1 MKVLTHE
8 GVVLTL
14 PFTSNTVPGSEFER
28 IDGNGSAAVGVVTE
42 MSGATVRRSAQRAAR
57 LEHAFATAREIS
69 NDLRFIAMSLSDV
82 ADGAE
87 IRVET
92 KGSKIKLVI
101 PASARP
107 TREPIKAGDRVA
119 VNAQVSPKTLM
130 NTHGIVESVT
140 GDRATV
146 KLDDG
151 DRQRVIR
158 ATGKEIPASVPAP
171 LAILDKLES
180 TE

>member
-14 PFTSNTVPGSEFER
+14 PFTIDTELGSEFER
-28 IDGNGSAAVGVVTE
+28 IDGNGSAAVGIVTE
-42 MSGATVRRSAQRAAR
+42 ISEATVRSSAQQAAR
-57 LEHAFATAREIS
+57 LEQAFATARQIT
-69 NDLRFIAMSLSDV
+69 NDLQFIARSLSDV

-101 PASARP
+101 PESARP
-107 TREPIKAGDRVA
+107 KRDPIKAGDRVA
-119 VNAQVSPKTLM
+119 VNAQASPKTLL
-130 NTHGIVESVT
+130 NTHGTVESVT

-146 KLDDG
+146 KLDEG

-158 ATGKEIPASVPAP
+158 ATGKAVPASVPVP
-171 LAILDKLES
+171 TAILDKLES
-180 TE
+180 E